1 MEKKK
6 IMYHSSYSVGKCVWV
21 CVRGGAFSNLAFVH
35 PSLKL
40 PMETAGALTSTVQSL
55 CLRHPHPLPVR
66 EFIFFQVQVIDL

>member
-1 MEKKK
+1 M
-6 IMYHSSYSVGKCVWV
+6 CV
-21 CVRGGAFSNLAFVH
+21 CVGGAFSNLAFVH

-40 PMETAGALTSTVQSL
+40 PMETAGVLTSTVQSP